1 MQPPATGPAAPTL
14 TARPAASL
22 DSAPSGVAAGYQPIA
37 DPLTVA
43 ASLIITRRPSRPLA
57 PGATAA
63 LVAEVR
69 DSQGGVVSPDAVR
82 WFSTDTAVTA
92 VDSMTGAIRAVGAGR
107 AQVVAAAGTV
117 RDSVRIVVRGGG
129 AGSSAKA
136 RSEPVSLSLAMPDS
150 LGVGETA
157 TLSLTALDAAGK
169 PARGGQV
176 TWSSSEPAVASV
188 DPSGRIR
195 AYSAG
200 STLIIARSGS
210 ESAIGSLKVLPAAV
224 ASVRVDGSRAL
235 KVGDTLGLGAQALD
249 PRGVALS
256 DRPIR
261 WTSSNT
267 EVAPIDSVSGIIVAR
282 AAGTAEITAT
292 SEGKAG
298 TTRITIL
305 PQPRTGRA
313 EQPPDQTAQRMAAP
327 AADPAQVNQQVA
339 QQALAGV
346 EQCYTALK
354 EKDVGRVQA
363 LYSPASK
370 EDTDRLK
377 KLSRILS
384 TDEWN
389 AQVGP
394 RVEGAQK
401 VAEESAQM
409 EFSFHLTWKDAFGGR
424 LSSYPVFRAEF
435 SRLGSQLTMS
445 SCRIVN
451 SPKL

>member
-1 MQPPATGPAAPTL
+1 
-14 TARPAASL
+14 
-22 DSAPSGVAAGYQPIA
+22 
-37 DPLTVA
+37 
-43 ASLIITRRPSRPLA
+43 
-57 PGATAA
+57 
-63 LVAEVR
+63 
-69 DSQGGVVSPDAVR
+69 
-82 WFSTDTAVTA
+82 
-92 VDSMTGAIRAVGAGR
+92 
-107 AQVVAAAGTV
+107 
-117 RDSVRIVVRGGG
+117 
-129 AGSSAKA
+129 
-136 RSEPVSLSLAMPDS
+136 MPDS

-169 PARGGQV
+169 PVRGGQV

-313 EQPPDQTAQRMAAP
+313 EQPPDQTAQRVAAP